1 MLNSDLVFNVLT
13 AAAAFGAAVMLAP
26 SAARTDAPA
35 QLYANGNAESSAM
48 RNRAAMFAES
58 EQFKNV
64 RKTSTAQGDARLE
77 AITKPTLARKGLKVR
92 GP

>member
-13 AAAAFGAAVMLAP
+13 AAAAFGAAVVLAP

-35 QLYANGNAESSAM
+35 QLYAGGSAEPSAM
-48 RNRAAMFAES
+48 RDHAAMFAES
-58 EQFKNV
+58 EEFKNV
-64 RKTSTAQGDARLE
+64 RKTSRAQGDAPLE
-77 AITKPTLARKGLKVR
+77 ASGNPTAARNALKVR